1 MVCETPCRT
10 KGRTV
15 QAQPEKNEHGT
26 CFPFDV
32 VNSKGNNPQIHAM
45 QTPIFLCFFVVS
57 QYPEKYPIRCQVSFQ
72 VPVGH
77 EGPWY
82 NNPHSTDS
90 THKCPRGP
98 FVTSKA
104 VDVQIH
110 ATSFCWC
117 HLLTCASRCY
127 VSLFWGKLVVHETPW
142 RTKGSTVQTQ
152 PLKLCPHGT
161 LLYTFWS
168 WKNDCQIHVNL
179 YRFLFSAWSCPS
191 FSWHNIL
198 SGSM

>member
-1 MVCETPCRT
+1 MSHKRADSPDST
-10 KGRTV
+10 K
-15 QAQPEKNEHGT
+15 KNEHGT

-32 VNSKGNNPQIHAM
+32 VNCKGNNPQIHAM

-72 VPVGH
+72 VHVGH

-90 THKCPRGP
+90 THKCPRSP

-117 HLLTCASRCY
+117 HLLTRASRCY
-127 VSLFWGKLVVHETPW
+127 VSLFWGETCGAWDSLAHGPDSAYEIM
-142 RTKGSTVQTQ
+142 STWHIIIYF
-152 PLKLCPHGT
+152 LKLRKKRLPNPCK
-161 LLYTFWS
+161 S
-168 WKNDCQIHVNL
+168 I
-179 YRFLFSAWSCPS
+179 
-191 FSWHNIL
+191 
-198 SGSM
+198 